1 MPGNLQFKSEQAFA
15 KWLVDNPH
23 VKIVPVQP
31 LVKEILKTESVNIT
45 NNYTKPKRSRKV
57 SLTHQFSQWLAGVL
71 LGVLLFVVALII
83 LGAIYD

>member
-1 MPGNLQFKSEQAFA
+1 MPGNLQFKSQQAFE
-15 KWLVDNPH
+15 KWLVDNPQ

-31 LVKEILKTESVNIT
+31 LVKEILKTEAINIT
-45 NNYTKPKRSRKV
+45 NNYTKSKRTRKGTF
-57 SLTHQFSQWLAGVL
+57 SHQFSQWLAGVL